1 MSLFFL
7 TRLGKVVYVSVLL
20 VCPQLIYL
28 EKKVSNEMRKKLYL
42 SPSRPKIIPFDQI
55 KLDGVPWFLLI
66 LPVFQLL
73 TMVVVLEERAI
84 SNRSGQLY
92 LWDRAAFP
100 MLVFLWLL
108 VALRTA
114 NFYAIF
120 LIPYWYYAL

>member
-92 LWDRAAFP
+92 L
-100 MLVFLWLL
+100 
-108 VALRTA
+108 
-114 NFYAIF
+114 
-120 LIPYWYYAL
+120 